1 MLQGHQAEEP
11 ALAEGVDHRRRS
23 LSFARHRESHPFVKR
38 IQHAFEKL
46 QEVSK
51 NRRDRTSQ
59 HTENGSLT
67 RILTSKKLASKKKV
81 HAVNTHIK
89 TTAKKIGRGCFE
101 N

>member
-1 MLQGHQAEEP
+1 MLQRRQAEEP
-11 ALAEGVDHRRRS
+11 ALAEGFDHRRRS
-23 LSFARHRESHPFVKR
+23 LSYARHRGSHPFVKR
-38 IQHAFEKL
+38 IEHACEKL

-81 HAVNTHIK
+81 NAVNTHIK
-89 TTAKKIGRGCFE
+89 TTAKKIGREC
-101 N
+101 